1 LSSAAL
7 QAVVS
12 GIEAGAVYGL
22 VGVGFSVAYRTTG
35 VINLAQGDL
44 VALGAFFSYA
54 GWSAGLPLPLAIL
67 LAALGVGLFM
77 GLVERLAWRP
87 LYRRGPVY
95 PIVSS
100 IGLSV
105 AIQAAIA
112 LIWGPSPLQLPTLVS
127 NEPIDVAGVRLTIA
141 QLADLGI
148 ALVLCAATIWLLSRT
163 KIGRGMRTLSQDQDV
178 AVLFGISPS
187 RTFFVAFLLAGSL
200 AGVAG
205 GLIGPTQ
212 GLSANMG
219 LTIGVAGFA
228 AAVLGGLG
236 SAEGALIGG
245 LVIGVIGNLAVVYL
259 TPSYRDAV
267 LYGMLILVL
276 IVRPQGLFGELTA
289 SLRRV

>member
-1 LSSAAL
+1 MSSAAL

-44 VALGAFFSYA
+44 VALGAFFSYT
-54 GWSAGLPLPLAIL
+54 GWSAGLPLPVAIL

-87 LYRRGPVY
+87 LYKRGPVY

-100 IGLSV
+100 VGLSV

-127 NEPIDVAGVRLTIA
+127 NEAIDVAGVRLTIA
-141 QLADLGI
+141 QLTDLGI
-148 ALVLCAATIWLLSRT
+148 ALVLCGATIWLLSRT

-187 RTFFVAFLLAGSL
+187 RTFFVAFLLAGAL

>member
-1 LSSAAL
+1 MGSVAL

-22 VGVGFSVAYRTTG
+22 VGVGFSVAYRATG

-44 VALGAFFSYA
+44 VALGAYLSYA
-54 GWSAGLPLPLAIL
+54 GWSVGLPLPVAIL
-67 LAALGVGLFM
+67 LAALGVGVFM

-87 LYRRGPVY
+87 LYRRGGVY

-100 IGLSV
+100 VGLSV

-112 LIWGPSPLQLPTLVS
+112 LIWGPSPLLLPTMVS
-127 NEPIDVAGVRLTIA
+127 NKPLVIWGVHLTIA
-141 QLADLGI
+141 QLADLGV
-148 ALVLCAATIWLLSRT
+148 ALLFCVATIWLLSHT
-163 KIGRGMRTLSQDQDV
+163 KVGRGMRTLAQDQDV

-187 RTFFVAFLLAGSL
+187 RIFFIAFLLAGVL
-200 AGVAG
+200 AAVAG
-205 GLIGPTQ
+205 GLIGPAQ

-219 LTIGVAGFA
+219 LTIGIAGFA

-236 SAEGALIGG
+236 SAEGALVGG
-245 LVIGVIGNLAVVYL
+245 IIIGVIGNLAVVYL
-259 TPSYRDAV
+259 TPAYRDAV
-267 LYGMLILVL
+267 LYGVLILVL
-276 IVRPQGLFGELTA
+276 VIRPRGLFGESIA